1 MRIFVL
7 LLAVLLSFN
16 MAYAKKA
23 SQPAFVGTPFEID
36 EEFQTEFVGF
46 DEKEFK
52 AYEKEQKTLEKL
64 NKKRQKL
71 EDKKVKLEKKRD
83 ASIENCERS
92 QEYIERLKATEVE
105 PLTNDENL

>member
-7 LLAVLLSFN
+7 FLAILLSLN
-16 MAYAKKA
+16 VALAKNA
-23 SQPAFVGTPFEID
+23 PQPTFTGTPFPID
-36 EEFQTEFVGF
+36 EEFQTEFAGF
-46 DEKEFK
+46 NEKEFK
-52 AYEKEQKTLEKL
+52 AYEKEQKAFAKL

-92 QEYIERLKATEVE
+92 QIYIEKLKT
-105 PLTNDENL
+105 TDEL

>member
-23 SQPAFVGTPFEID
+23 PPPTFVGTPFPID
-36 EEFQTEFVGF
+36 EEFSADFTGY

-52 AYEKEQKTLEKL
+52 TYEKEQKALEKL

-92 QEYIERLKATEVE
+92 QIYIEKLKTTE
-105 PLTNDENL
+105 DNL